1 MIDVNMVVVNNIQK
15 ILTTKNISIIDL
27 AYGTNI
33 SIETINKIM
42 NGSKTINANDL
53 HKIAE
58 FLDVSLET
66 LMKAQEFPTGTN
78 AVNSFMGRVKSK
90 EAQRGIEI
98 ADELSDMILFHTR
111 VYENGKK
118 MESRGRIIR
127 LLNTQ

>member
-78 AVNSFMGRVKSK
+78 AVNTFMGRVKSK

-98 ADELSDMILFHTR
+98 ADELSDTILFHTR

-118 MESRGRIIR
+118 MEKPWE
-127 LLNTQ
+127 NN

>member
-1 MIDVNMVVVNNIQK
+1 MIDVNMIIVNNIQK
-15 ILTTKNISIIDL
+15 ELVTKNMSIIDL
-27 AYGTNI
+27 AYGINI

-53 HKIAE
+53 YKIVE
-58 FLDVSLET
+58 FLNVSLET
-66 LMKAQEFPTGTN
+66 LMKVQEFPNGTN
-78 AVNSFMGRVKSK
+78 AVNTFIGRVKSK

-118 MESRGRIIR
+118 MVKPWE
-127 LLNTQ
+127 NN

>member
-58 FLDVSLET
+58 FLNVWLET

-78 AVNSFMGRVKSK
+78 AVNTFMGRVKSK

-98 ADELSDMILFHTR
+98 ANELSDMILFHTR

-118 MESRGRIIR
+118 MEKPWE
-127 LLNTQ
+127 NN

>member
-1 MIDVNMVVVNNIQK
+1 MIDVNMIIVNNIQK
-15 ILTTKNISIIDL
+15 ELVTKNMSIIDL
-27 AYGTNI
+27 AYGINI

-53 HKIAE
+53 YKIAE
-58 FLDVSLET
+58 FLNVSLET
-66 LMKAQEFPTGTN
+66 LMKVQEFPNGTN
-78 AVNSFMGRVKSK
+78 AVNTFIGRVKSK

-118 MESRGRIIR
+118 MEKSWE
-127 LLNTQ
+127 NN

>member
-1 MIDVNMVVVNNIQK
+1 MIDVNMIIVNNIQK
-15 ILTTKNISIIDL
+15 ELTTKNISIIDL
-27 AYGTNI
+27 AYGINMP
-33 SIETINKIM
+33 IETINKIM

-78 AVNSFMGRVKSK
+78 AVNTFMGRAKSK

-118 MESRGRIIR
+118 MEKPWE
-127 LLNTQ
+127 NN

>member
-1 MIDVNMVVVNNIQK
+1 MIDVNMIIVNNIK
-15 ILTTKNISIIDL
+15 KELATKNISIIDL

-33 SIETINKIM
+33 SVETINKIM

-53 HKIAE
+53 YKIAE
-58 FLDVSLET
+58 FLNVSLET
-66 LMKAQEFPTGTN
+66 LMKVQEFPNGTN
-78 AVNSFMGRVKSK
+78 AVNTFIGRVKSK

-118 MESRGRIIR
+118 MEKPWE
-127 LLNTQ
+127 NN

>member
-1 MIDVNMVVVNNIQK
+1 MIDVNMIIVNNIQK
-15 ILTTKNISIIDL
+15 ELTTKNISIIDL
-27 AYGTNI
+27 AYGINMP
-33 SIETINKIM
+33 IETINKIM

-53 HKIAE
+53 YKIAE
-58 FLDVSLET
+58 FLNVSLET

-78 AVNSFMGRVKSK
+78 AVNTFMGRAKSK

-118 MESRGRIIR
+118 MEKPWE
-127 LLNTQ
+127 NN

>member
-78 AVNSFMGRVKSK
+78 AVNTFMGRVKSK

-118 MESRGRIIR
+118 MEKPWE
-127 LLNTQ
+127 NN

>member
-66 LMKAQEFPTGTN
+66 LMKVQKFPNGTN
-78 AVNSFMGRVKSK
+78 AVNTFMGRVKSK

-118 MESRGRIIR
+118 MEKPWE
-127 LLNTQ
+127 NN

>member
-78 AVNSFMGRVKSK
+78 TVNSFMGRVKSK

-118 MESRGRIIR
+118 MEKPWE
-127 LLNTQ
+127 NN

>member
-1 MIDVNMVVVNNIQK
+1 MIDVNMIIVNNIQK
-15 ILTTKNISIIDL
+15 ELTTKNISIIDL
-27 AYGTNI
+27 AYGINMP
-33 SIETINKIM
+33 IETINKIM

-78 AVNSFMGRVKSK
+78 AVNTFMGRVKSK

-118 MESRGRIIR
+118 MEKPWE
-127 LLNTQ
+127 NN

>member
-1 MIDVNMVVVNNIQK
+1 MP
-15 ILTTKNISIIDL
+15 
-27 AYGTNI
+27 
-33 SIETINKIM
+33 IETINKIM

-66 LMKAQEFPTGTN
+66 LMKAQKFPTGTN
-78 AVNSFMGRVKSK
+78 AVNTFMGRVKSK

-118 MESRGRIIR
+118 MEKPWENNLIR

>member
-1 MIDVNMVVVNNIQK
+1 MIDVNMIIVNNIQK
-15 ILTTKNISIIDL
+15 ELTTKNISIIDL
-27 AYGTNI
+27 AYGINMP
-33 SIETINKIM
+33 IETINKIM

-78 AVNSFMGRVKSK
+78 AVNTFMGRVKSK

-98 ADELSDMILFHTR
+98 ADELSDTILFHTR

-118 MESRGRIIR
+118 MEKPWE
-127 LLNTQ
+127 NN

>member
-1 MIDVNMVVVNNIQK
+1 MP
-15 ILTTKNISIIDL
+15 
-27 AYGTNI
+27 
-33 SIETINKIM
+33 IETINKIM

-66 LMKAQEFPTGTN
+66 LMKAQEFPTGTT
-78 AVNSFMGRVKSK
+78 AVNTFMGRVKSK

-98 ADELSDMILFHTR
+98 ADELSDTILFHTM

-118 MESRGRIIR
+118 MEKPWE
-127 LLNTQ
+127 NN

>member
-1 MIDVNMVVVNNIQK
+1 MIDVNMIIVNNIQK
-15 ILTTKNISIIDL
+15 ELATKNISIIDL
-27 AYGTNI
+27 AYGINI
-33 SIETINKIM
+33 SIETMNKIM

-58 FLDVSLET
+58 FLNVSLET
-66 LMKAQEFPTGTN
+66 LMKVQEFPNGTN
-78 AVNSFMGRVKSK
+78 AVNTFMGRVKSK

-118 MESRGRIIR
+118 MEKPWE
-127 LLNTQ
+127 NN

>member
-53 HKIAE
+53 YKIAE
-58 FLDVSLET
+58 FLNVWLET

-78 AVNSFMGRVKSK
+78 AVNTFMGRVKSK

-118 MESRGRIIR
+118 MEKPRE
-127 LLNTQ
+127 NN

>member
-1 MIDVNMVVVNNIQK
+1 MIDVNMIIVNNIQK
-15 ILTTKNISIIDL
+15 ELTTKNISIIDL
-27 AYGTNI
+27 AYGINMP
-33 SIETINKIM
+33 IETINKIM

-66 LMKAQEFPTGTN
+66 LMKVQKFPNGTN
-78 AVNSFMGRVKSK
+78 AVNTFMGRVKSK

-118 MESRGRIIR
+118 MEKPWE
-127 LLNTQ
+127 NN

>member
-1 MIDVNMVVVNNIQK
+1 MIDVNMIIVNNIQK
-15 ILTTKNISIIDL
+15 ELTTKNISIIDL
-27 AYGTNI
+27 AYGINMP
-33 SIETINKIM
+33 IETINKIM

-78 AVNSFMGRVKSK
+78 AVNTFMGRVKSK

-98 ADELSDMILFHTR
+98 ADELSDMILFHAR

-118 MESRGRIIR
+118 MAKPWE
-127 LLNTQ
+127 NN

>member
-1 MIDVNMVVVNNIQK
+1 MIDVNMIIVNNIQK
-15 ILTTKNISIIDL
+15 ELTTKNISIIDL
-27 AYGTNI
+27 AYGINMP
-33 SIETINKIM
+33 IETINKIM

-66 LMKAQEFPTGTN
+66 LMKVQKFPNGTN
-78 AVNSFMGRVKSK
+78 AVNTFMGRVKSK

-98 ADELSDMILFHTR
+98 ADELSDMILFHAR

-118 MESRGRIIR
+118 MVKPWE
-127 LLNTQ
+127 NN

>member
-1 MIDVNMVVVNNIQK
+1 MIDVNMIIVNNIQK
-15 ILTTKNISIIDL
+15 ELTTKNISIIDL
-27 AYGTNI
+27 AYGINMP
-33 SIETINKIM
+33 IETINKIM

-58 FLDVSLET
+58 FLNVSLET

-78 AVNSFMGRVKSK
+78 AVNTFMGRVKSK

-98 ADELSDMILFHTR
+98 ADELSDTILFHTR

-118 MESRGRIIR
+118 MEKPWE
-127 LLNTQ
+127 NN

>member
-1 MIDVNMVVVNNIQK
+1 MIDVNMIIVNNIK
-15 ILTTKNISIIDL
+15 KELATKNISVIDL

-33 SIETINKIM
+33 SVETINKIM

-53 HKIAE
+53 YKIAE
-58 FLDVSLET
+58 FLNVSLET
-66 LMKAQEFPTGTN
+66 LMKVQEFPNGTN
-78 AVNSFMGRVKSK
+78 AVNTFIGRVKSK

-118 MESRGRIIR
+118 MEKPWG
-127 LLNTQ
+127 NN

>member
-1 MIDVNMVVVNNIQK
+1 MIDVNMIIVNNIK
-15 ILTTKNISIIDL
+15 KELTTKNISIIDL
-27 AYGTNI
+27 AYGINMP
-33 SIETINKIM
+33 IEIMNKIM

-58 FLDVSLET
+58 FLNVLLET

-78 AVNSFMGRVKSK
+78 AVNTFMGRVKSK

-98 ADELSDMILFHTR
+98 ADELSDMILFHAR

-118 MESRGRIIR
+118 MEKPWE
-127 LLNTQ
+127 NN

>member
-1 MIDVNMVVVNNIQK
+1 MIDVNMIIVNNIQK
-15 ILTTKNISIIDL
+15 ELTTKNISIIDL
-27 AYGTNI
+27 AYGINMP
-33 SIETINKIM
+33 IETMNKIM

-78 AVNSFMGRVKSK
+78 AVNTFMGRVKSK
-90 EAQRGIEI
+90 ESQRGIEI

-118 MESRGRIIR
+118 MEKPWE
-127 LLNTQ
+127 NN

>member
-53 HKIAE
+53 YKIAE

-66 LMKAQEFPTGTN
+66 LMKAQEFSNGTN
-78 AVNSFMGRVKSK
+78 AVNTFIGRAKSK

-118 MESRGRIIR
+118 MVKPWE
-127 LLNTQ
+127 NN

>member
-1 MIDVNMVVVNNIQK
+1 MIIVNNIQK
-15 ILTTKNISIIDL
+15 ELTTKNISIIDL
-27 AYGTNI
+27 AYGINMP
-33 SIETINKIM
+33 IETINKIM

-53 HKIAE
+53 YKIAE

-78 AVNSFMGRVKSK
+78 AVNTFMGRVKSK

-118 MESRGRIIR
+118 MEKPWE
-127 LLNTQ
+127 NN

>member
-1 MIDVNMVVVNNIQK
+1 MIDVNMIIVNNIQK
-15 ILTTKNISIIDL
+15 ELTTKNISIIDL
-27 AYGTNI
+27 AYGINMP
-33 SIETINKIM
+33 IETINKIM

-53 HKIAE
+53 HKIVE

-66 LMKAQEFPTGTN
+66 LMKAQEFPNGTN
-78 AVNSFMGRVKSK
+78 AVNTFIGRVKSK

-118 MESRGRIIR
+118 MEKPWE
-127 LLNTQ
+127 NN

>member
-1 MIDVNMVVVNNIQK
+1 MIDVNMIIVNNIQK
-15 ILTTKNISIIDL
+15 ELFTKNISIIDL

-33 SIETINKIM
+33 SIESINKIM

-58 FLDVSLET
+58 FLNVSLET
-66 LMKAQEFPTGTN
+66 LMKVQEFPTGTN
-78 AVNSFMGRVKSK
+78 AVNTFIGRVKSK

-98 ADELSDMILFHTR
+98 ADKLSDMILFHTR

-118 MESRGRIIR
+118 MEKPWE
-127 LLNTQ
+127 NN